1 MTNFRVLHIISGNFC
16 DIKIKRKVSIE
27 HIKIEFEILMLN
39 YLTTPLT
46 NSDSEYNK
54 RQKCINLIE
63 EKLNPQ
69 EPCELDWCE
78 TLCQFIL
85 YYIIDYNA
93 TSKSWENLMLSE
105 FEIVEIV

>member
-1 MTNFRVLHIISGNFC
+1 MQDKLR
-16 DIKIKRKVSIE
+16 KIKLNRK
-27 HIKIEFEILMLN
+27 FE
-39 YLTTPLT
+39 
-46 NSDSEYNK
+46 
-54 RQKCINLIE
+54 CLIE

-78 TLCQFIL
+78 TLCQFIVF
-85 YYIIDYNA
+85 YVIGYNA